1 MHAIL
6 RESLPRKSYLLRFSS
21 VVSRVVELL
30 GIVKLV
36 LLVTPDLGGDKR
48 RLTHS
53 RSVDFEN
60 TVITIVNDYNLING
74 N

>member
-1 MHAIL
+1 MQKLKTAVHAML

-36 LLVTPDLGGDKR
+36 LLVTPDPEDKR

-53 RSVDFEN
+53 RLDGF
-60 TVITIVNDYNLING
+60 
-74 N
+74 